1 MTRPD
6 EDGLIARYLAPIAG
20 AGGLGLLDDAA
31 LVTVP
36 EGRELVITA
45 DAIVSGIHFLP
56 DDPPASIA
64 RKALGINLSDL
75 AAKGADPLG
84 FVLTLALPEDWTEE
98 WLAAFCDALGAASRG
113 SGCAL
118 LGGDT
123 VRAGG
128 PLTLS
133 ITALGTVPAGRMV
146 RRTGARE
153 GDVIAVT
160 GTIGNATLGLALAR
174 EPRPLWAWALE
185 EAATESLVDRYRHPR
200 PRLVIGPALRDHA
213 HAAMDVSDGFSGD
226 LAKMLRAS
234 GVGAS
239 VDLDRV
245 PLSGPVRAALAA
257 EPLLFEQLVTGGDD
271 YEIVLTA
278 SPDDMRAL
286 ERQAQEVGLPLTVV
300 GVVGAPGSD
309 VTFWRAGRPF
319 DRAGSYTHFEA
330 GHE

>member
-1 MTRPD
+1 MARPD

-31 LVTVP
+31 LVAVP
-36 EGRELVITA
+36 PGHELVVTA
-45 DAIVSGIHFLP
+45 DAVVAGIHFLP

-64 RKALGINLSDL
+64 RKALGVNLSDL

-84 FVLTLALPEDWTEE
+84 FMLVLALPDDWREE
-98 WLAAFCDALGAASRG
+98 WLAGFCEALGAASRG

-123 VRAGG
+123 VRAAG
-128 PLTLS
+128 PLSIS

-153 GDVIAVT
+153 GDVIGVT

-174 EPRPLWAWALE
+174 EPRPPWAWALE
-185 EAATESLVDRYRHPR
+185 ADATESLVDRYRHPR
-200 PRLVIGPALRDHA
+200 PRLVLGPALRDHA

-239 VDLDRV
+239 VNLDRV

-257 EPLLFEQLVTGGDD
+257 EPSLFQRLVTGGDD
-271 YEIVLTA
+271 YEILVTA

-286 ERQAQEVGLPLTVV
+286 DRRAQEAGLPLTVV

-319 DRAGSYTHFEA
+319 GATRSYTHFEV
-330 GHE
+330 GHD